1 MKRIK
6 ENISNEII
14 INNSR
19 FITHLIKVY
28 NEEQALK
35 EISDVKKQY
44 KDATHY
50 CYAYVIDNIIRFNDD
65 KEPSGTAGKPILD
78 ILIKNNLNYVICIVV
93 RYFGGLKLGRGGL
106 TRAYVNS
113 VTEALKK
120 TVIEELVVRQK
131 LKIIFPY
138 HLIKEI
144 DYLLKN
150 CLIIKKNYDQ
160 NITYIVLIE
169 NEIIDRIL
177 SKLKTLEGITIE
189 NIGESY
195 N

>member
-1 MKRIK
+1 M
-6 ENISNEII
+6 
-14 INNSR
+14 
-19 FITHLIKVY
+19 
-28 NEEQALK
+28 
-35 EISDVKKQY
+35 
-44 KDATHY
+44 
-50 CYAYVIDNIIRFNDD
+50 
-65 KEPSGTAGKPILD
+65 
-78 ILIKNNLNYVICIVV
+78 

>member
-65 KEPSGTAGKPILD
+65 KEPLGTAGKPILD